1 MPATEPTNSTAAPLV
16 FRLSATQSAGIACP
30 PVPPPAIKT
39 RGAFAA
45 LRGLSWFG
53 LTCSLTVLR
62 YSVEDPGSGEAD
74 DHARAAVADKREGH
88 PGQRD
93 GAHGRPDVEGRLDDE
108 HRREPR
114 RQATSHHR
122 GSVQRDLEPREREE
136 GAGPNHG
143 HHPQEPQLL
152 ADEGEDHVGLRL
164 GDGDVALSRPGPD
177 TQKAACLYSDHG
189 LYDLVS
195 GTIRHSP

>member
-1 MPATEPTNSTAAPLV
+1 MPATEPTNSTVAPLV

-45 LRGLSWFG
+45 LRGLSWVG

-62 YSVEDPGSGEAD
+62 YAVEDPCGGEAD

-93 GAHGRPDVEGRLDDE
+93 GTHGRPDVEGRLDGE
-108 HRREPR
+108 YRGEAR

-122 GSVQRDLEPREREE
+122 GSVQRALEPHRRLSRERSK
-136 GAGPNHG
+136 HG
-143 HHPQEPQLL
+143 HH
-152 ADEGEDHVGLRL
+152 
-164 GDGDVALSRPGPD
+164 
-177 TQKAACLYSDHG
+177 
-189 LYDLVS
+189 
-195 GTIRHSP
+195 